1 MKINGIVL
9 ENFRQFY
16 GNVSIDLTPNNDK
29 NIILIGGENGHGK
42 TNFLLG
48 IVWGLYGKLI
58 TKVDDS
64 FKAEIANNY
73 PKFLDGILNKDKK
86 LEECKNFSIEL
97 VFSDVSYGD
106 NDQKSTII
114 VKRSYNIESQ
124 KEELTITSNDGDLLL
139 VSSTEEERQNFI
151 NDYLVPIEIARF
163 VFFDAEKISQIA
175 DLTTA
180 QQAKLMNKTLG
191 NMLGLNIY
199 QNLLD
204 EITSYI
210 RGLKKDSS
218 THEIQ
223 TQITNLLNVNTLSK
237 QDIESKNT
245 NLQKKNQEKAILT
258 DEIEALEIQINR
270 KGGDNTDIKILQKE
284 RNGLEKQRDEMQQKF
299 SKIADIIPLL
309 MLSGLMQESKEHIEI
324 EQINKAG
331 ELSKQGFS
339 EKMDSFIE
347 ELFNK
352 GKIPDPDIT
361 LKQKMF
367 YEEKSTKLSNLLA
380 DNNENNADSLPFL
393 HDLDLSK
400 INDLKD
406 NYKKIQSQSNN
417 DFNIIE
423 IFSKKK
429 EELHKLEQKIR
440 KIELNSADELTKS
453 LMADK
458 NTAQNSKDDLI
469 RGVGGIENDISRL
482 ESDIFTNEKRL
493 LNLYNQSKIN
503 KKNQAKIELSE
514 KYIEALEDFIKA
526 EKEEKKEAIK
536 NKLLLELKSLWHKRL
551 VNNARLT
558 ILPNDKGLEVELLDK
573 NNNPI
578 DSKGLSKGEQ
588 QIYVSA
594 LLKAI
599 LDSSIHN
606 LPVFID
612 TPLARLD
619 SEHRGNILK
628 HYYPNLSAQ
637 VVVFSTDTEITPE
650 KLTEIEKNIAKSY
663 LITNTDGKSNVSE
676 GYFN

>member
-1 MKINGIVL
+1 MKINHIVF
-9 ENFRQFY
+9 ENFRPFY
-16 GNVSIDLTPNNDK
+16 DRVSIDLTPNNDK
-29 NIILIGGENGHGK
+29 NIILIGGKNGHGK

-48 IVWGLYGKLI
+48 IVWCLYGKLI

-73 PKFLDGILNKDKK
+73 PKFLDGILNKDRR
-86 LEECKNFSIEL
+86 LEGCNNFSVEL
-97 VFSDVSYGD
+97 IFSDVSYGD
-106 NDQKSTII
+106 NNQKSTII

-191 NMLGLNIY
+191 NMLGLNVY

-204 EITSYI
+204 EIDAYI
-210 RGLKKDSS
+210 RSLKKDSS

-223 TQITNLLNVNTLSK
+223 EQITSFENAITSSK
-237 QDIESKNT
+237 QKIERQGV
-245 NLQKKNQEKAILT
+245 NLQEKKTEIVKLT
-258 DEIEALEIQINR
+258 DEIEKLEIAINR
-270 KGGDNTDIKILQKE
+270 KGGDNIDIAKLQEE
-284 RNGLEKQRDEMQQKF
+284 RNELERQRDEMQQKF
-299 SKIADIIPLL
+299 SKMTDIIPLL
-309 MLSGLMQESKEHIEI
+309 ILSGLMQESKEHIEI
-324 EQINKAG
+324 EQANREGK
-331 ELSKQGFS
+331 LSKQGFS

-352 GKIPDPDIT
+352 GHMPDPDIT
-361 LKQKMF
+361 FNQKIF
-367 YEEKSTKLSNLLA
+367 YKEKSTKLTNLLT
-380 DNNENNADSLPFL
+380 DNNKSDTDSLPFL
-393 HDLDLSK
+393 HNLDLSK
-400 INDLKD
+400 INDLKE
-406 NYKKIQSQSNN
+406 NYQKIQFQSND

-423 IFSKKK
+423 NFSKKK
-429 EELHKLEQKIR
+429 EELNKLEQEIR
-440 KIELNSADELTKS
+440 KIELGSADELTKS
-453 LMADK
+453 LMEDK
-458 NTAQNSKDDLI
+458 NTAQNNKDTLLKEI
-469 RGVGGIENDISRL
+469 GGIDSDISKL
-482 ESDIFTNEKRL
+482 ESDNSTIKKRL
-493 LNLYNQSKIN
+493 SNSYNQSKVN
-503 KKNQAKIELSE
+503 KTNQAKIKLSE
-514 KYIEALEDFIKA
+514 KYIEVLEYFIKA
-526 EKEEKKEAIK
+526 EKEEKKDTIR
-536 NKLLLELKSLWHKRL
+536 NKLLTELNSLWHKRL